1 MDLGELK
8 KLDIN
13 ALGEKLK
20 NSDLLKDKKTL
31 TKIGIFAGAFLLS
44 IIIYYSFISPIIK
57 KQEANIE
64 LMNKNRQGIESCS
77 FEIDEAKIQTV
88 EMQPDFFSNSVLFHS
103 KEEVEDLYQS
113 ISNFALANG
122 LTIVNI
128 KKGNPKGVKGA
139 LGNDDGMMM
148 DDGSGMMMDDGSG
161 MMMGDGEG
169 CLSGDGMMMDDG
181 SGMMMDDGSGMM
193 MGDGSGMMD
202 DGSGMMDDGSGMM
215 DDGSGEEG
223 GPILYYQIPVD
234 YEIMGTFLGYLKF
247 RRALSKSLKVIN
259 FDKEEINALAQ
270 PQGNVLAKGTISIVG
285 LPNDYQ

>member
-1 MDLGELK
+1 MDLQELK

-13 ALGEKLK
+13 ALAQKLK
-20 NSDLLKDKKTL
+20 DSELFKDKKTL
-31 TKIGIFAGAFLLS
+31 TKIGIFVGAFLIS
-44 IIIYYSFISPIIK
+44 IIVYYSFISPIIK
-57 KQEANIE
+57 NQEAKIE
-64 LMNKNRQGIESCS
+64 LMNKNRQAIESCS
-77 FEIDEAKIQTV
+77 FGIDEAKIQTI
-88 EMQPDFFSNSVLFHS
+88 EMQPDFFANSVLFHS

-128 KKGNPKGVKGA
+128 KKGNPKGVKGEST
-139 LGNDDGMMM
+139 NDDGMMM

-161 MMMGDGEG
+161 MTNDGGG
-169 CLSGDGMMMDDG
+169 CLSEDMMMGMIDDG
-181 SGMMMDDGSGMM
+181 SGMMMDDGS
-193 MGDGSGMMD
+193 SMMD
-202 DGSGMMDDGSGMM
+202 DGSGMMDDGSGMI

-259 FDKEEINALAQ
+259 FDKEEINALEQ

-285 LPNDYQ
+285 LPNEYQ